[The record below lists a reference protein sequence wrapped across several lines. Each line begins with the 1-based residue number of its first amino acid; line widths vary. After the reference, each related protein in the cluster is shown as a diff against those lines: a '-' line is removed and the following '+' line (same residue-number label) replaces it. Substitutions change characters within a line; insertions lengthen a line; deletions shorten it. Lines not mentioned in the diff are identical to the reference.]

1 MKIYNYNTILKE
13 IVIKEK
19 SVSFQL
25 NRNNALSFKFSEIE
39 KVFIKKRTFF
49 EKYFLILGIL
59 FFILMAYLL
68 ESNIFTYCILGVLFY
83 IYFLWLKNRQYSL
96 ILIVNED
103 EKHQFYFQSNC
114 KFEFIEQIKI
124 IRQKIKEE
132 VFNASLKISK
142 N

>member
-1 MKIYNYNTILKE
+1 
-13 IVIKEK
+13 
-19 SVSFQL
+19 
-25 NRNNALSFKFSEIE
+25 
-39 KVFIKKRTFF
+39 
-49 EKYFLILGIL
+49 
-59 FFILMAYLL
+59 L

>member
-1 MKIYNYNTILKE
+1 MKIYNYHAILKE

-19 SVSFQL
+19 SVCFQL
-25 NRNNALSFKFSEIE
+25 NKKNTLSLNYSEI
-39 KVFIKKRTFF
+39 KKIFIKKRTFF

-68 ESNIFTYCILGVLFY
+68 ESNIFIYCILGVVFSV
-83 IYFLWLKNRQYSL
+83 YFLWLKKRQYSL
-96 ILIVNED
+96 VLIVNED

-124 IRQKIKEE
+124 IRQKIKVVLFYE
-132 VFNASLKISK
+132 SLKIPK